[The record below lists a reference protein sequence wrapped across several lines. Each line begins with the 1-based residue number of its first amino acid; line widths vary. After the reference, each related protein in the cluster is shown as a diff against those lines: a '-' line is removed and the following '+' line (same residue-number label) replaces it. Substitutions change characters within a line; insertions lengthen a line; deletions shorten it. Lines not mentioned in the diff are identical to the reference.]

1 MKWLFIVITIVSLF
15 GSLSRF
21 TPNIPWKD
29 VFYFFRKEK
38 KEYLKFS
45 NVFRGNYL
53 LVSGLVSLMFSIL
66 SFFINF
72 KINNN
77 YIFLIFFVYVI
88 IAESILQMKWNNR
101 LKHNKIENM

>member
-1 MKWLFIVITIVSLF
+1 MKWMFIAITVVSLF

-21 TPNIPWKD
+21 TPNTPWKD
-29 VFYFFRKEK
+29 VFYFFRKDK

-53 LVSGLVSLMFSIL
+53 LISGLVSLIFSIL

-72 KINNN
+72 EINNS
-77 YIFLIFFVYVI
+77 YIFLSFFVYVI
-88 IAESILQMKWNNR
+88 IAESILQIKWNNH
-101 LKHNKIENM
+101 LKHKKVENI